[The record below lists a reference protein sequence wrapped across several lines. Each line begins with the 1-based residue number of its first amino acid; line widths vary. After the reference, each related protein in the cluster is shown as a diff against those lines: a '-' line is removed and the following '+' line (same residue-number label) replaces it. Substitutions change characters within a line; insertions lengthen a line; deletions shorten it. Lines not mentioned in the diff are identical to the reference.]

1 MHETNKATSPNDD
14 RDFVTRYANFIIRRR
29 WQVIIVVLC
38 ASLAFLSGLSKLGFD
53 NSYQVYFSEDNPHL
67 NAFESQQRTYTKNDN
82 VLLSVTPDNGEVFTP
97 DTLSAIEEITREA
110 RLLPFILRVDS
121 ITNFQH
127 TRADEDSLTVEDLVE
142 YAQHLT
148 PQQLAEAKAIAL
160 SEPNLAGQLI
170 NADASVTGV
179 NMTFQMPHIALDE
192 TSRIADALRALKSS
206 IEAKY
211 PVSIH
216 MSGIV
221 MMSNAFFESSK
232 NDFKTLIPAMYLII
246 MLALTLLLRSFAA
259 TLMTVALI
267 FLSVGVALG
276 VGGLTGIKLT
286 APSTSAMTIIMTVA
300 VADSIHILVTLFSAM
315 RKGMARHDAI
325 RHSLKLNMSPVLL
338 TSLTTA
344 IGFLSMNF
352 SDVPPFND
360 LGNLS
365 ATGVLWAF
373 VLSITLLPALAAI
386 IPLKPST
393 KQSKFEVWMP
403 AVGEFVLRRKAAIF
417 ATSAL
422 ISLLF
427 IAAIPLN
434 TFDDNFIAYFDE
446 SIEFRTDTDY
456 INKNLTGI
464 YQVQYSLESGEDY
477 GASHPDFLAKVESF
491 SQWLRSQPEVTHVN
505 TITDTIKRLNKSMH
519 ADNPEYYRLPDDK
532 ALSAQYLLLYELSLP
547 EGLDLNNQLD
557 IGKSATQ
564 VIASLKNL
572 PSSKIAEVSERGQ
585 QWLFEKQGL
594 ESIGV
599 GPTVMFAYISASNM
613 HNMFVGTMV
622 ALVLISLLITIAL
635 RSLRIGTVSLIPN
648 LLPLAAAFGV
658 WALVNGEVNVAVSMV
673 TGMVLGIVVDD
684 SVHFLSKYLY
694 ARRELKQTPEDAIRY
709 AFANVGVAIVMTSI
723 ILVAGFTVLGQSSF
737 GMNSNMALISAIAIA
752 MALIADFLLLPV
764 ILLYID
770 RPSSG
775 DKQASP

>member
-1 MHETNKATSPNDD
+1 MQETNNPTGINDN
-14 RDFVTRYANFIIRRR
+14 DFVTRYANFIIRMR
-29 WQVIIVVLC
+29 WPVIFVVLC
-38 ASLAFLSGLSKLGFD
+38 ASLAFLFGLNNLGFD
-53 NSYQVYFSEDNPHL
+53 NSYRVFFSEDNPHL

-142 YAQHLT
+142 YAHQFT
-148 PQQLAEAKAIAL
+148 PQQLAQAKTVAL

-170 NADASVTGV
+170 NADASVTGI
-179 NMTFQMPHIALDE
+179 NMTFQMPRIALDE
-192 TSRIADALRALKSS
+192 ASLIVKALRELENT
-206 IEAKY
+206 IEEKY

-232 NDFKTLIPAMYLII
+232 NDFKTLIPIMYLII
-246 MLALTLLLRSFAA
+246 MLALTFLLRSFSA
-259 TLMTVALI
+259 TFMTVVLI
-267 FLSVGVALG
+267 VLSVGVALG
-276 VGGLTGIKLT
+276 IGGLIGIKLT

-300 VADSIHILVTLFSAM
+300 VADSIHILVTMFSAM
-315 RKGMARHDAI
+315 RKGMTRHDAI
-325 RHSLKLNMSPVLL
+325 KYSLKLNMSPVLL
-338 TSLTTA
+338 TTLTTA

-352 SDVPPFND
+352 SDAPPFHD

-365 ATGVLWAF
+365 AAGVLWAF
-373 VLSITLLPALAAI
+373 VLSVTLLPALAAI
-386 IPLKPST
+386 LPLKPST

-417 ATSAL
+417 TVSAL

-434 TFDDNFIAYFDE
+434 TFDDNFVAYFDK

-456 INKNLTGI
+456 INENLTGI
-464 YQVQYSLESGEDY
+464 YQVQYSLTSGEDY
-477 GASHPDFLAKVESF
+477 GASHPDFLAKVDAF

-519 ADNPEYYRLPDDK
+519 ADNPEFYRLPNDK

-564 VIASLKNL
+564 VIASLKDL
-572 PSSKIAEVSERGQ
+572 PSSKIAAVSERGQ
-585 QWLFEKQGL
+585 KWLAETQNL

-599 GPTVMFAYISASNM
+599 GPALMFAYISANNM
-613 HNMFVGTMV
+613 RNMFAGTMV

-635 RSLRIGTVSLIPN
+635 RNIRIGVVSLIPN

-658 WALVNGEVNVAVSMV
+658 WGLVSGEVNVAVSMV

-694 ARRELKQTPEDAIRY
+694 ARRELNQTPEDAIRY
-709 AFANVGVAIVMTSI
+709 AFANVGIAIVMTSI

-770 RPSSG
+770 RPDSEN
-775 DKQASP
+775 KQIIP